1 MVHAAWS
8 RPNLQRF
15 DHRIQ
20 HGSDFLTCM
29 ATVPPTDE
37 LILIGRFQTLL
48 RESVRFSNFEKNF
61 RSCDSASK
69 LTPIQRFSDPYTLPV
84 LWNRRNC
91 PQSSRWEKY
100 LKEGENSKIFVSSE
114 SAWKSTR
121 RFRNSPKL
129 VPKFYLQNSCWSSAL
144 LKIRNHFIKLN

>member
-1 MVHAAWS
+1 MDHAAWS

-20 HGSDFLTCM
+20 HDSDFLTCM

-100 LKEGENSKIFVSSE
+100 LKEGENSKNYTTIGISV
-114 SAWKSTR
+114 K
-121 RFRNSPKL
+121 NYL
-129 VPKFYLQNSCWSSAL
+129 YVPKFVKIHSIILVENAYWRSA
-144 LKIRNHFIKLN
+144 I